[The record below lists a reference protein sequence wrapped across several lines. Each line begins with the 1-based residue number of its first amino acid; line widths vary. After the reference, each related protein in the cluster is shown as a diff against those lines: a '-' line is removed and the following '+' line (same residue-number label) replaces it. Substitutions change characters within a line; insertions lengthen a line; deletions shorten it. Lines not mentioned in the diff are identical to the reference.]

1 MVQERF
7 GSQKSFIRN
16 GIRAVP
22 IPPRFPAVEEG
33 VLQLTDGM
41 CLKSFC
47 VLKGLQDFFE
57 RLGKPRGLITGRPA
71 RARVKTV
78 SGISEVY
85 CRAHLYISTTFSVM
99 LSKKYLFLSCRKV
112 PKR

>member
-1 MVQERF
+1 MNLRPLPGAHSNAKDPFGVAAAVGDGVVGHMVQERF

-22 IPPRFPAVEEG
+22 IPPRVPAIEEG
-33 VLQLTDGM
+33 VLQLADGM

-57 RLGKPRGLITGRPA
+57 RLGKPRGLIT
-71 RARVKTV
+71 
-78 SGISEVY
+78 SS
-85 CRAHLYISTTFSVM
+85 L
-99 LSKKYLFLSCRKV
+99 RK
-112 PKR
+112 RD

>member
-7 GSQKSFIRN
+7 GSQKSFVRN
-16 GIRAVP
+16 GVRAVP
-22 IPPRFPAVEEG
+22 IPARFPAVEEG

-57 RLGKPRGLITGRPA
+57 RLGKPRGLITGRPLGTSKLSA
-71 RARVKTV
+71 EYRKFTAV
-78 SGISEVY
+78 
-85 CRAHLYISTTFSVM
+85 LPST
-99 LSKKYLFLSCRKV
+99 FLR
-112 PKR
+112 PFR

>member
-22 IPPRFPAVEEG
+22 IPPRFPAIEEG
-33 VLQLTDGM
+33 VLQLADGM

-47 VLKGLQDFFE
+47 VLKELLDFFE
-57 RLGKPRGLITGRPA
+57 RLGKPRGLITGRRLGPA
-71 RARVKTV
+71 SKLSAEYRKFTAD
-78 SGISEVY
+78 
-85 CRAHLYISTTFSVM
+85 AHLYISTTFSVI
-99 LSKKYLFLSCRKV
+99 LSKK
-112 PKR
+112 